1 MDATDKKILMEL
13 QHNSKQNM
21 KEIANKVGLSVTPTY
36 ERVKKLEQKGVVKDY
51 VALLNRNSIGKQII
65 AYCQVTLL
73 QHQKI
78 LIDNFKDTI
87 SVFTEVMECHHVS
100 GNFDFLLK
108 IAVDDMNH
116 FQQFI
121 NEKLS
126 VVEGISNIHSSFVV
140 NSFKESTAFYLE

>member
-13 QHNSKQNM
+13 QQNSKQNT

-36 ERVKKLEQKGVVKDY
+36 ERVKKLEQKGYVKAY

-73 QHQKI
+73 QHQKL
-78 LIDNFKDTI
+78 LIDTFKDTI
-87 SVFTEVMECHHVS
+87 LVFTEVMECHHVS

-140 NSFKESTAFYLE
+140 NSYKESTVFYLE